1 MDEGAAVTAAEL
13 SLLMID
19 VDHFKLF
26 NDTYGHP
33 EGDACLSRVGEVLA
47 GIASRHDGLC
57 RPLWRRGILP
67 AAAEH
72 RSPEAL
78 RDRRNGPR
86 DGVKASADLAPCP
99 SHCTSSPSASA
110 SPPRC
115 RTTPRPPADL
125 IEAADAALYAA
136 KRRGRNTVVE
146 HGRESG
152 RPTAGMALA
161 GLTHHGR
168 TAGQMPVLRLNR

>member
-1 MDEGAAVTAAEL
+1 MDEGPQYDSEL

-33 EGDACLSRVGEVLA
+33 EGDACLRRVGEALPP
-47 GIASRHDGLC
+47 SPTRDGLC

-67 AAAEH
+67 AAARH
-72 RSPEAL
+72 RRPRAL
-78 RDRRNGPR
+78 EIGEMVRAAVEGLAMPHGTPASCRHRQRRRGLRRRRTKAAPR
-86 DGVKASADLAPCP
+86 
-99 SHCTSSPSASA
+99 
-110 SPPRC
+110 R
-115 RTTPRPPADL
+115 L

-146 HGRESG
+146 H
-152 RPTAGMALA
+152 ALIRWLA
-161 GLTHHGR
+161 DGGCRWRAIRRSAPL
-168 TAGQMPVLRLNR
+168 